1 LNEEK
6 VEEYVVNKCF
16 EQQPIDFHIYD
27 SIVEDCLSSSIEGK
41 NHDSKSIFKQNPD
54 KLLFLNIKNEL
65 EDVMKNS
72 KRFKFKY

>member
-1 LNEEK
+1 M
-6 VEEYVVNKCF
+6 
-16 EQQPIDFHIYD
+16 
-27 SIVEDCLSSSIEGK
+27 EDCLSSSIEGK

>member
-1 LNEEK
+1 MNEEK
-6 VEEYVVNKCF
+6 AKEYVNKCF

-27 SIVEDCLSSSIEGK
+27 SIMEDCLSSSIEGK
-41 NHDSKSIFKQNPD
+41 NNDSKSIIKQNPD